1 MPLLDVSKLKMNRG
15 ERVDFQCREKLPPLP
30 VEGEDIKPTQ
40 EVEYRL
46 SLTNAD
52 NAIVVDGIIKVDL
65 LVQCNRCLDSFVYPM
80 EAQLQETYYDCN
92 LPQSGDKQPDWV
104 PFSGDQIDIAPEVTQ
119 TILVN
124 LPMRFICREDCRGLC
139 SVCGVDLNNNQCQCP
154 RDELDPR
161 LAKLKDLLN

>member
-1 MPLLDVSKLKMNRG
+1 MPLLEVGKLKMSRG
-15 ERVDFQCREKLPPLP
+15 ERVDFYCLEKLPPLS
-30 VEGEDIKPTQ
+30 VEGEDIKFAQ

-52 NAIVVDGIIKVDL
+52 DAIVIDGMINVDL

-80 EAQLQETYYDCN
+80 EAHFQETYCDSN
-92 LPQSGDKQPDWV
+92 FSQPGGKQPDWV

-124 LPMRFICREDCRGLC
+124 LPMRFICRADCRGLC
-139 SVCGVDLNNNQCQCP
+139 SVCGADLNNNQCQCT

-161 LAKLKDLLN
+161 LAKLKDLL